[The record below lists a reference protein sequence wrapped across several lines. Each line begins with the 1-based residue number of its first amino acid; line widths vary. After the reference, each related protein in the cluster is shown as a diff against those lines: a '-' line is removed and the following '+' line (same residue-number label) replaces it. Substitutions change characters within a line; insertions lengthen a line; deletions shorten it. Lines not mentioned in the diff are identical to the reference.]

1 MRDIVFVLRPNQ
13 KGKVVKSE
21 AVEKVL
27 DYGFSYLG
35 LNVIYGEV
43 DPQNISSSKL
53 IKQHD
58 FTLDTIKEKSQSIS
72 WIKLDKY
79 GPKLWTIEKQ

>member
-13 KGKVVKSE
+13 KGKVVQSE

-27 DYGFSYLG
+27 DYGFSDLG

-43 DPQNISSSKL
+43 DPQNISSIKL
-53 IKQHD
+53 IKKHD
-58 FTLDTIKEKSQSIS
+58 FTLEQ
-72 WIKLDKY
+72 
-79 GPKLWTIEKQ
+79 